1 LLKEQEAEYML
12 NSMMKNGKAYQDLEI
27 IKPLF
32 KKSLATLKVLMSDTC
47 IGHLFD
53 RVALTFCQVN
63 TINTMKI
70 LLRVRQ
76 MFFAWNLM
84 H

>member
-1 LLKEQEAEYML
+1 
-12 NSMMKNGKAYQDLEI
+12 MKNGKAYQDLEI

-53 RVALTFCQVN
+53 RVALTFC
-63 TINTMKI
+63 
-70 LLRVRQ
+70 
-76 MFFAWNLM
+76 
-84 H
+84 